1 MNAVSANIHTSH
13 SETAMPEAERNAL
26 LLGSLRRLVRALSA
40 LFWGL
45 PLTLLLAVQTGKGDW
60 FKPLG
65 FVPVSCAMAMLFYGT
80 ILLSKFQSQERV
92 WRNAIERA
100 RLVALVNLG
109 LSPFLLFW
117 SKVPGQAFFNIMV
130 TALSFGL
137 LAFLF
142 LLNTVLARLAAMLP
156 DETLRGETKVFTRLN
171 QIIILTLI
179 GTLPFWFILHRVE
192 TLPRLLVKAMLLMQR
207 GGVMMELLL
216 IMFFILLPIA
226 MTMALLWK
234 TKEVIM
240 TGVFSTKGND
250 LPPATD
256 GQ

>member
-1 MNAVSANIHTSH
+1 
-13 SETAMPEAERNAL
+13 MPEAERNAL

-65 FVPVSCAMAMLFYGT
+65 FVPVSCAMGMLFYGT
-80 ILLSKFQSQERV
+80 ILLSKFQSQERI

-117 SKVPGQAFFNIMV
+117 SKVPGQALFTIMV
-130 TALSFGL
+130 VALGFGL

-171 QIIILTLI
+171 QTIILTLI
-179 GTLPFWFILHRVE
+179 GTLPFWFVLHRAE
-192 TLPRLLVKAMLLMQR
+192 RLPRVVVEAMLLMER
-207 GGVMMELLL
+207 GGVMIELLL
-216 IMFFILLPIA
+216 IMFFILLPVA

-234 TKEVIM
+234 TKELIM
-240 TGVFSTKGND
+240 AGVFSNRD
-250 LPPATD
+250 NAPHQAPD
-256 GQ
+256 GP